1 MDGEEIRS
9 RLSQMVTDFEVRS
22 SKVDGLVSGEA
33 LTVVKKLVDLAKE
46 TVPDDPN
53 PAVSRAADSAEV
65 L

>member
-1 MDGEEIRS
+1 
-9 RLSQMVTDFEVRS
+9 MVTDFEVRS